1 MSQPESLGDGVY
13 VIDGAYLRPQMDAI
27 HLLVEAGRVAII
39 DTGTASSAP
48 QVLAALEALGL
59 GRESVDWILL
69 THVHLDHAGGAG
81 TLMQSLPLA
90 RLVVHPRGTRHM
102 VDPSRLW
109 AGTVAVYGEAFART
123 TYGGLLS
130 VDAHRIVQAQ
140 DGMQISLAGRAIDI
154 IDAPGHARHH
164 VCYYDGASRGWFT
177 GDCFGLSYREIHVA
191 GRAFVFPTTTPVQ
204 FDPEALHASI
214 ERMLDRAPLQMYL
227 THYSRVREPA
237 RLAADLHR
245 LIDAFVAI
253 TLSAKNFEEN
263 AQQMQIRTGL
273 EALLRKEAATQG
285 WAVQG
290 DAAVALHAED
300 LDLNAQGLQIW
311 LKGQE

>member
-1 MSQPESLGDGVY
+1 MKHEPARVSGVY

-27 HLLVEAGRVAII
+27 YLLVEAGRVAII

-59 GRESVDWILL
+59 ERESVDWILL

-123 TYGGLLS
+123 TYGALLS

-140 DGMQISLAGRAIDI
+140 DGMQISLAGRVIDI

-164 VCYYDGASRGWFT
+164 VCYYDGVARGWFT